1 MTAAH
6 DPSIGIIFER
16 DRHPAAKRF
25 ADLLDEEIA
34 GRVLCDDHVA
44 LSEAL
49 SRDWDKDAH
58 LILYSV
64 HDEDGDAV
72 FCRVS
77 KRSPFVAELIQ
88 RGGTVKVWGLVFDH
102 DLPKVGG
109 LKQEWTEE
117 GLDEFVQG
125 LVGADLPSP
134 TYWYTTLHGSRFIYV
149 LSNPVDHLRAEA
161 MCRAVIAKFAT
172 KGIEL
177 DSSCTDWTRLFRLP
191 RTVRQ
196 DSGQSFALNSE
207 RFMLL
212 GPGDTLDPDSI
223 EVSDSAAGPESF
235 AEVKPYSA
243 DMPDADMVSELL
255 VVTKENGRQY
265 PSDWVKTAKTYL
277 QGREAYP
284 VCFEDAAIDTSK
296 GWNNGI
302 IKLVGQIIGMTARQE
317 NASPEGIF
325 AILYGALEQLQI
337 QEQQGAN
344 QTDWFS
350 KSWDIICRMWANEQ
364 AQIEAQNAER
374 EASLVAAKA
383 VREDLLKKITEQ
395 RPQDVPKDPEAAAEF
410 LKQRMIASDGRLH
423 WIMRADASYNIKPI
437 TDSMLVPMIR
447 ELGMEDVIETSEM
460 RGKSWVPRSAK
471 SILDDHATPIISV
484 RCSSREPIAYIEGA
498 PGYRTLHIPVHRL
511 NPLVVPQFSAAVDE
525 WLRAL
530 FADKYELAIEWLSW
544 SLEVGAPICAINLYG
559 APGAGKGLLVQG
571 LAECF
576 EGERMND
583 GRVMGKF
590 NEGLLHTP
598 VINCDEGVPQIKS
611 DEALA
616 LDQAFRSFVSGGN
629 ITIRSMYQNPFTANV
644 YPRIIFTSN
653 DRDILKSIV
662 GHRDLTDDDIRA
674 IELRLLS
681 INVTSAA
688 REFLTARGNYAY
700 TAGWVHGK
708 HKSRY
713 VLANHI
719 RYLYENR
726 KPSKHGSGRL
736 LVEGEVDTTLV
747 RGMRLRSNSAQ
758 TVLRSLVKMI
768 ESPQSKRQGM
778 HVTADG
784 RVWVTASGLVTFV
797 EGALNQ
803 IDGSITLPRAGQ
815 VLRQFSGL
823 SSSDLIEKTRP
834 DGAERGRW
842 VEIDLGLLYEETERY
857 GMPNERIEKL
867 LRLQPDGAAR
877 VAIAK
882 AHLEPDE

>member
-34 GRVLCDDHVA
+34 GRVLCDEHVA

-64 HDEDGDAV
+64 HDEDDGQV
-72 FCRVS
+72 FARVS
-77 KRSPFVAELIQ
+77 KRSPFVSELIQ
-88 RGGTVKVWGLVFDH
+88 RGGAVKVWLLVFDH
-102 DLPKVGG
+102 DLPKEGDR
-109 LKQEWTEE
+109 KQEWTEE
-117 GLDEFVQG
+117 GLGEFVQG
-125 LVGADLPSP
+125 LAGADLPSP

-149 LSNPVDHLRAEA
+149 LSKPIEHLRAEA
-161 MCRAVIAKFAT
+161 LCRAMIAKFGAA
-172 KGIEL
+172 GIEL

-196 DSGQSFALNSE
+196 DSGASFALTSE
-207 RFMLL
+207 QFMML
-212 GPGDTLDPDSI
+212 GPGEPLDPDSI
-223 EVSDSAAGPESF
+223 VVTDEAAGPETF
-235 AEVKPYSA
+235 AEVRPYEGQV
-243 DMPDADMVSELL
+243 PDADMVRELL
-255 VVTKENGRQY
+255 VTVKENGREY

-277 QGREAYP
+277 QGRDAYA
-284 VCFEDAAIDTSK
+284 VCFEDALLDDAK
-296 GWNNGI
+296 YGGKNNAVVRT
-302 IKLVGQIIGMTARQE
+302 VGQIVGMTARQE
-317 NASPEGIF
+317 TASPEGIF
-325 AILYGALEQLQI
+325 ALIYGALEQI
-337 QEQQGAN
+337 DDGTGRYFKEG
-344 QTDWFS
+344 
-350 KSWDIICRMWANEQ
+350 WDIICRMWANEQ

-374 EASLVAAKA
+374 EAQLVAAKA
-383 VREDLLKKITEQ
+383 VRSELLSKIKEQ
-395 RPQDVPKDPEAAAEF
+395 RPQDVPADPEKAEEF

-423 WIMRADASYNIKPI
+423 WIMRPDASYNIKPVS
-437 TDSMLVPMIR
+437 DSMIVPMIR

-460 RGKSWVPRSAK
+460 RCKHWVTRSSK
-471 SILDDHATPIISV
+471 SILDDHATPIIAV

-511 NPLVVPQFSAAVDE
+511 NPIVRPEFSADVDE

-530 FADKYELAIEWLSW
+530 GGDKYELLVEWLSW
-544 SLEVGAPICAINLYG
+544 SLEVGAPICALNLYG
-559 APGAGKGLLVQG
+559 APGAGKGLLVAG

-598 VINCDEGVPQIKS
+598 VINCDEGVPNIKS

-629 ITIRSMYQNPFTANV
+629 ITVRSMYQNPFTANV
-644 YPRIIFTSN
+644 YPRIVFTSN

-681 INVTSAA
+681 INVTSGA
-688 REFLTARGNYAY
+688 REFLTARGNYSF

-719 RYLYENR
+719 RYLYEHR
-726 KPSKHGSGRL
+726 KKSAHGSGRL

-747 RGMRLRSNSAQ
+747 RGMRLRSNGAQ
-758 TVLRSLVKMI
+758 TVLRALVKLI
-768 ESPQSKRQGM
+768 ESPNSKRPGM
-778 HVTADG
+778 HVEGTEG
-784 RVWVTASGLVTFV
+784 RVWITPSGIVQFV
-797 EGALNQ
+797 EGALN
-803 IDGSITLPRAGQ
+803 GVGENITLPRAGQ
-815 VLRQFSGL
+815 VLRQFAVAPVDDIPKS
-823 SSSDLIEKTRP
+823 RP
-834 DGAERGRW
+834 AGAERGRW

-857 GMPNERIEKL
+857 GMPNTRIEKL
-867 LRLQPDGAAR
+867 LRLQPDGAQR
-877 VAIAK
+877 IAFAT